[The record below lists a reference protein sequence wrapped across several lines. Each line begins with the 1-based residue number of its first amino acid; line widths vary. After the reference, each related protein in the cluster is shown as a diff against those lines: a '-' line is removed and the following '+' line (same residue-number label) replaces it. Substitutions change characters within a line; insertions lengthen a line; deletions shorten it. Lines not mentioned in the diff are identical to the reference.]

1 MSKKKKLLLLIDA
14 IILVVLVILDQFT
27 KHLAVLNLKDKP
39 AIPIIQD
46 VFELHYLENR
56 GAAFGMLQNQKFFFL
71 IISVVIL
78 CAVVFVL
85 YKVPDDKKY
94 NLLHI
99 LLVMV
104 ASGGIG
110 NMVDRIRLDYVVDFF
125 SFVLINFPIFNVADI
140 YVTVSMIG
148 LAILILFVYKDEDF
162 HFLTLNRKKDSGE
175 K

>member
-1 MSKKKKLLLLIDA
+1 MSKKKKYFLLADV
-14 IILVVLVILDQFT
+14 IILIVLVALDQIT
-27 KHLAVLNLKDKP
+27 KYLAVINLKDKP

-46 VFELHYLENR
+46 VFELNYLENR
-56 GAAFGMLQNQKFFFL
+56 GAAFGVLQNQKIFFL
-71 IISVVIL
+71 IISIIIVCV
-78 CAVVFVL
+78 VVFVL
-85 YKVPDDKKY
+85 FKVPDDKKY
-94 NLLHI
+94 NVMHV

-110 NMVDRIRLDYVVDFF
+110 NMVDRIRFDYVVDFF

-148 LAILILFVYKDEDF
+148 FAILILFVYKDEDF
-162 HFLTLNRKKDSGE
+162 SFLALNRKKNSGE